1 MRAMLVG
8 LLVSHLLLFSSVLE
22 GQDSALHRK
31 RLRQKYSQM
40 LLREVDLTPLMNEGL
55 SRGLGLSEKDL
66 KKVVDSNFRFILFN
80 RLNEWSFAVVPPPE
94 LLMEKIVKVLQL
106 NARIGTLIQ
115 EGRRLVAR
123 GNSGREERKVV
134 RDVADSAKKLGKI
147 FQGHFLDLR
156 DSPYRFNFR
165 GHEAKDVLFIHYLL
179 QLDRLNR
186 MLGQQLD
193 DYFFN
198 PAPGVVDLSE
208 FDESS
213 INTLSKS
220 IMELSSLADEG
231 LRR

>member
-1 MRAMLVG
+1 MLIG
-8 LLVSHLLLFSSVLE
+8 LLVSHFLLFSSVLQ
-22 GQDSALHRK
+22 GQRSSLDRQ
-31 RLRQKYSQM
+31 RLRARYSLL

-66 KKVVDSNFRFILFN
+66 EKVVGSNFRFILFN
-80 RLNEWSFAVVPPPE
+80 RLNESSFAVSPPPK
-94 LLMEKIVKVLQL
+94 LLMEKIVKILQL
-106 NARIGTLIQ
+106 DTRIGTLIQ
-115 EGRRLVAR
+115 EGRRLAAS
-123 GNSGREERKVV
+123 GNSGREERKMV

-147 FQGHFLDLR
+147 FQDYFLDLR
-156 DSPYRFNFR
+156 DSPYQFNFR
-165 GHEAKDVLFIHYLL
+165 GHKARDVLFIHYLL

-186 MLGQQLD
+186 RLGQQLD

-213 INTLSKS
+213 ISTLSKS
-220 IMELSSLADEG
+220 IVELSSLTDKG